1 MIFGQWR
8 TRERRKKNLF
18 EVEST
23 STFLFKA
30 LFIGVV
36 FIGATYVFASY
47 QGYPIILIL
56 LGVIV
61 AAYGFLTNKTVA
73 GRQIYATGGNRKAAE
88 LSGIKTKKI
97 TFWVFVNMGA
107 MAALAGLVLAA
118 RLNAAT
124 PQAGTSMEL
133 DAMAAVYF
141 GGASTSGGI
150 GTIMGA
156 IVGGLV
162 MGVLNNGMSILGVGV
177 DWQQAIKGLIL
188 LLAVVLDIYNK
199 KKKIS

>member
-1 MIFGQWR
+1 MANPGTPQ
-8 TRERRKKNLF
+8 EKNLF

-88 LSGIKTKKI
+88 LSGIKTKKSLSGSLSI
-97 TFWVFVNMGA
+97 WARWRHWQVWFW
-107 MAALAGLVLAA
+107 L
-118 RLNAAT
+118 
-124 PQAGTSMEL
+124 P
-133 DAMAAVYF
+133 D
-141 GGASTSGGI
+141 
-150 GTIMGA
+150 
-156 IVGGLV
+156 
-162 MGVLNNGMSILGVGV
+162 
-177 DWQQAIKGLIL
+177 
-188 LLAVVLDIYNK
+188 
-199 KKKIS
+199 